1 MLNYRNT
8 SDFLDTTQTGDL
20 LRRLSRATVV
30 LAGFYSLL
38 VLFFSS
44 NARGNAVFGI
54 ALLLIGMAVLLG
66 TRWLHPRLVSLGLV
80 GAVWAVLTISI
91 LTGPVRGLEDP
102 SFTGYV
108 VAVFLAGFLLGEYA
122 GYGVAIISSM
132 SGLAMLSVGVQ
143 SDMNQMTD
151 SQAML
156 SWFTHTGYFAV
167 AAVLLA
173 FAGRIIRDA
182 RLRFYE
188 DERTLEE
195 RNTALEREVS
205 EREQAEHALSDKEAR
220 LRLALRVAQMTPWD
234 WDLASGD
241 IRYAHPQQ
249 LTWLPDLSTFDKFLN
264 NVAPDDR
271 EAVKA
276 ATRRAVEDHAPFFVE
291 HRLIGTDGSIHWLSQ
306 TGMVQRD
313 ANGHAISISGVT
325 QDISERKQVE
335 IALKHSEQRFS
346 RAFHA
351 NPAAIVI
358 TDARDGRIVDV
369 NASCIDLFGYA
380 REEFVGRTGEELG
393 LWNDATSESRAIYL
407 RALQEAGEMREVQL
421 RATTK
426 SGEPIHLLAFIET
439 FEQDGIPY
447 YLTIYQDLRERQR
460 LQQQTLELA
469 LQQQRAELLSEFM
482 SKVTHDLKTPLSVIE
497 SGLYLADRIQDQNKR
512 HDKIEQVR
520 SQVERISQYIQD
532 ILTVLRLENVPQMH
546 KEVLHA
552 EALLTMSVDRMRP
565 AAEDKHLML
574 SLELTPPLRPLY
586 GDASEIERVFGNLI
600 ENAIRY
606 TPVGGSIAVHVFEA
620 DGSSIVEVTDTGIG
634 MNADEVEKIF
644 NPFYRTPDAKSFWH
658 GGTGLGLAIVQ
669 RIVQM
674 HGGSITVKSTPG
686 VGSTFRVSLPLY
698 QAAV

>member
-1 MLNYRNT
+1 
-8 SDFLDTTQTGDL
+8 
-20 LRRLSRATVV
+20 
-30 LAGFYSLL
+30 
-38 VLFFSS
+38 
-44 NARGNAVFGI
+44 
-54 ALLLIGMAVLLG
+54 
-66 TRWLHPRLVSLGLV
+66 
-80 GAVWAVLTISI
+80 VLTISI